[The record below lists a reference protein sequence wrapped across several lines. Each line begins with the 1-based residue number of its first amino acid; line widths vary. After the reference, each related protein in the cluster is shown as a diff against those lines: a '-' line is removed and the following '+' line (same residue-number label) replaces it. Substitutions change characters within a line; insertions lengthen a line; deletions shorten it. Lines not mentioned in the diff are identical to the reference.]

1 MNQQQIAAAKRN
13 RSGNFDQDDVEL
25 FLALVNEN
33 KTLID
38 SGKQEDK
45 KKVCLNLFIAT

>member
-1 MNQQQIAAAKRN
+1 MNDSKKRN
-13 RSGNFDQDDVEL
+13 RLGNFDQEDIDL
-25 FLALVNEN
+25 FLNLVNEN

-45 KKVCLNLFIAT
+45 KKVINL